1 MDLPLIGELRLFSGS
16 VPNGWANCDGQILP
30 ISSNQALFSLLGT
43 TYGGDGR
50 TTFALPDLRGRVAV
64 GQGGNYPIGS
74 AGGAA
79 GVVLTMDQ
87 MPAHTHQALCAAGTG
102 SAASPQNGTW
112 AQQQIAL
119 YADAPSGNMAPMALT
134 PTGSNQAHNNM
145 QPYTVLNW
153 GIALVGVFP
162 SFN

>member
-1 MDLPLIGELRLFSGS
+1 MDTPYIGELRLFSGP
-16 VPNGWANCDGQILP
+16 VPQGWANCDGQLLSIA
-30 ISSNQALFSLLGT
+30 SNNALFALIGT
-43 TYGGDGR
+43 TYGGNGS
-50 TTFALPDLRGRVAV
+50 TTFALPDLRGRVAI
-64 GQGGNYPIGS
+64 GYGGSYPIGA

-102 SAASPQNGTW
+102 TAPSPQNGTW
-112 AQQQIAL
+112 AHQAINL
-119 YADAPSGNMAPMALT
+119 YADTPTGTMAPMALT
-134 PTGSNQAHNNM
+134 FAGSNQAHNNM

-162 SFN
+162 SFD